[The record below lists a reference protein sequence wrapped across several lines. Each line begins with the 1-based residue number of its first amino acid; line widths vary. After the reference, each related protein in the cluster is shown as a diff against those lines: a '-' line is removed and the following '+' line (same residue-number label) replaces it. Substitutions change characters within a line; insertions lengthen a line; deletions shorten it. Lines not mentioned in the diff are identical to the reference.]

1 MVVAGR
7 EDAHVRAKLNISGT
21 WRRLWMVLS
30 DAQFPTKPTPGELER
45 GRTPSPG
52 VAVGLPSARTVGT
65 ISAHRLSIVTWR
77 RVENRRFGAVLLRLR
92 GYSRER
98 SDIDTGV
105 SRHHVHHTGP
115 HRNHFGGAQVS
126 GRCLHRTEQSEA

>member
-7 EDAHVRAKLNISGT
+7 EDVHVRAKLNISGT

-30 DAQFPTKPTPGELER
+30 DAQLPDETDLGELER

-65 ISAHRLSIVTWR
+65 ISAH
-77 RVENRRFGAVLLRLR
+77 
-92 GYSRER
+92 
-98 SDIDTGV
+98 
-105 SRHHVHHTGP
+105 
-115 HRNHFGGAQVS
+115 
-126 GRCLHRTEQSEA
+126 